1 MVQISLKKK
10 ELSMIEAS
18 LDSVDFYLSDDV
30 SQKDEDKF
38 FEELLSLKQK
48 IHVVIEKQDEIDHV
62 KDLMGINR
70 LNFLTNEISLDK
82 YLEEK
87 DLLNERIKQI
97 KNKKRINKK

>member
-1 MVQISLKKK
+1 MK

-18 LDSVDFYLSDDV
+18 LDSVDFYLSVDV

-48 IHVVIEKQDEIDHV
+48 IHIAIQKQDEIEHV
-62 KDLMGINR
+62 KDLMKINE
-70 LNFLTNEISLDK
+70 LNFLTNTISLDK

-87 DLLNERIKQI
+87 NLMNERIKEI
-97 KNKKRINKK
+97 KKR